1 MNEVKDLGR
10 RGVPKITSFP
20 PSANDVTCLP
30 CRYSMKDL
38 GGPKRYVLPHP
49 PSRDDLTVLP
59 CRYSVN
65 EVEDLGG
72 PRKYVIPTPAEMTV
86 TDTNHLQLNTRD
98 WAIYAPDKFSNE
110 ARLLG
115 GRM

>member
-1 MNEVKDLGR
+1 MSTLQVLSE
-10 RGVPKITSFP
+10 RGKRPGEAGSQTLRHP
-20 PSANDVTCLP
+20 HPSGDDVTCLP
-30 CRYSMKDL
+30 Y
-38 GGPKRYVLPHP
+38 
-49 PSRDDLTVLP
+49 
-59 CRYSVN
+59 RYSVN
-65 EVEDLGG
+65 EVGDLGG

>member
-1 MNEVKDLGR
+1 M
-10 RGVPKITSFP
+10 
-20 PSANDVTCLP
+20 
-30 CRYSMKDL
+30 
-38 GGPKRYVLPHP
+38 
-49 PSRDDLTVLP
+49 
-59 CRYSVN
+59 N